1 MTYSRRTVDL
11 NNVARLWNI
20 FAGLHICCL
29 GGHVRRDQAPAAENV
44 SGNCIK
50 SLRDSSMPRRGSS
63 VKQFTDSAAAR
74 DKILTTCTGMLRGR
88 DVSTE
93 TSEAGW
99 IRSIC
104 GKREHACGHWKI
116 VKVGLRVLAIK

>member
-1 MTYSRRTVDL
+1 MAYSRRTVDL

-50 SLRDSSMPRRGSS
+50 SLRDSWMPWRGSS
-63 VKQFTDSAAAR
+63 VKQFTDSAAACDNVNYVHWDASGPR
-74 DKILTTCTGMLRGR
+74 CQHRN
-88 DVSTE
+88 E
-93 TSEAGW
+93 
-99 IRSIC
+99 RSRLDTI
-104 GKREHACGHWKI
+104 
-116 VKVGLRVLAIK
+116 